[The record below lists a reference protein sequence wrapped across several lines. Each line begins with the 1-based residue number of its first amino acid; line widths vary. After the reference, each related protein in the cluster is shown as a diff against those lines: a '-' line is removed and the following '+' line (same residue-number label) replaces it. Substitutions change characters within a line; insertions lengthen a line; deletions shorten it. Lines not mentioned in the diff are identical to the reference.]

1 MPIGLKRQSRLLFLL
16 GILSGFPCGQAAD
29 AEVLTFKAG
38 VGYELL
44 SQEFFSE
51 SIADTS
57 TDPLFDTY
65 SLKTNYLDDFKGI
78 FEIRLSPMDDGRLD
92 LRARYEQTTDIL
104 RARFTG
110 DYFAKAGKTKWA
122 FHTEV
127 DVRNRYQDSAGAGDS
142 YLFGQIRSKVTFPVS
157 NSGNLSLRLT
167 GDLIEFDSTGDFTFS
182 YQRLS
187 GSIEWEQ
194 IMAGFSSVGFRLF
207 ALGRSVP
214 DSSDLG
220 FASFGLE
227 SRYFGFFSRSDLEVF
242 LRLENKRYNFS
253 DNRNNFR
260 RAEFELNHRLRFE
273 SLFARQ
279 EIGLEATIYDP
290 ANPVNFNYYQADLA
304 LMVGLQNGLS
314 SFSVGP
320 VIEIL
325 TESEGDLNGGED
337 YFEYGG
343 RLDLDYMN
351 LDRLF
356 FSAESTLGFRR
367 LSEATDFQSSFTF
380 ERLSLIADL
389 KISSQTSL
397 NLLFS
402 GEWEW
407 HKNSAENSRIF
418 LLATSLNHSF

>member
-1 MPIGLKRQSRLLFLL
+1 MLTGLV
-16 GILSGFPCGQAAD
+16 CGQAAN
-29 AEVLTFKAG
+29 AEMLTFKAG

-65 SLKTNYLDDFKGI
+65 SLKTNYLDDFKGV
-78 FEIRLSPMDDGRLD
+78 FEIRLSPVDDGRLD
-92 LRARYEQTTDIL
+92 LRAVYEQTTELL

-110 DYFAKAGKTKWA
+110 DYFSKAGKTKYA

-127 DVRNRYQDSAGAGDS
+127 DLRNRYQDSSSTGDS
-142 YLFGQIRSKVTFPVS
+142 YIYGHLRSKVTFPVS
-157 NSGNLSLRLT
+157 NSSNLSLRLT
-167 GDLIEFDSTGDFTFS
+167 GDLVEFDSTGDFTFS
-182 YQRLS
+182 YQRLG
-187 GSIEWEQ
+187 GSVEWEQ
-194 IMAGFSSVGFRLF
+194 IMGGISSLAFRFF

-220 FASFGLE
+220 FASIGLE

-260 RAEFELNHRLRFE
+260 RAELELNHRLRFE

-290 ANPVNFNYYQADLA
+290 DNLVNFNYYQADLA
-304 LMVGLQNGLS
+304 LLVGLQNGLS

-325 TESEGDLNGGED
+325 AESEGDLSGGED

-343 RLDLDYMN
+343 RLDFDYMN

-356 FSAESTLGFRR
+356 CSAESTLGFRR

-389 KISSQTSL
+389 KITGQTSL

-407 HKNSAENSRIF
+407 HNNSAENSRIF
-418 LLATSLNHSF
+418 LLATSLSHSF